1 MPVLLLPVI
10 KLTLIYDF
18 LTQGTKKRKKKF
30 RLTCI
35 KNHIPLNFSGKSP
48 LCNSQEDRV
57 GVIAD
62 DNFVFAE

>member
-1 MPVLLLPVI
+1 MSFNPR
-10 KLTLIYDF
+10 D
-18 LTQGTKKRKKKF
+18 KKEKKF

-48 LCNSQEDRV
+48 LYNSQEDRV